1 MASPIRSTLQYLGL
15 VDEDHIHPSKNELQV
30 VPATKFLSRPAKQT
44 QHTEAPNEIV
54 TLHPKVYSDAK
65 FIAEH
70 FREGIP
76 VIMNLALMDIKDARR
91 LIDFASGLAQGLHG
105 TIERIT
111 SRVFLLSPYSILVTG
126 DEAADTAEVDTTFF
140 RS

>member
-1 MASPIRSTLQYLGL
+1 MASPLRSTLQYLGL
-15 VDEDHIHPSKNELQV
+15 VDEDYTSNKAELQI
-30 VPATKFLSRPAKQT
+30 VPSTKFLSRPVKHAQ
-44 QHTEAPNEIV
+44 QVEAPNEIV

-76 VIMNLALMDIKDARR
+76 VIMNLAQMDIKDARR
-91 LIDFASGLAQGLHG
+91 LIDFASGLSQGLHG

-111 SRVFLLSPYSILVTG
+111 SRVFLLSPYSILVSG
-126 DEAADTAEVDTTFF
+126 DAAADTAEVDTTFF

>member
-1 MASPIRSTLQYLGL
+1 
-15 VDEDHIHPSKNELQV
+15 
-30 VPATKFLSRPAKQT
+30 
-44 QHTEAPNEIV
+44 
-54 TLHPKVYSDAK
+54 
-65 FIAEH
+65 
-70 FREGIP
+70 
-76 VIMNLALMDIKDARR
+76 MNLALMDIKDARR
-91 LIDFASGLAQGLHG
+91 LIDFASGLTQGLHG

>member
-15 VDEDHIHPSKNELQV
+15 VDTDDYVSPSELHA
-30 VPATKFLSRPAKQT
+30 VPSTKFLSRPVKQAP
-44 QHTEAPNEIV
+44 QMEAPNEIV

-76 VIMNLALMDIKDARR
+76 VIMNLAQMDIKDARR
-91 LIDFASGLAQGLHG
+91 LIDFASGLSQGLHG

-111 SRVFLLSPYSILVTG
+111 SRVFLLSPYSVSVTG
-126 DEAADTAEVDTTFF
+126 DDPADTAEVDTTFF